1 MTIRHIQ
8 ARSRLA
14 AGAALIALVAGAAHG
29 QTAPAPPPPAP
40 TPLETQPSTATD
52 ANRPAGSVAE
62 VVVVARAVHVA
73 PSAVPLNEVQPTS
86 QIQKEFIQNNLIT
99 LASFDDIVK
108 FAPSVWDQSPN
119 GPGLGKSE
127 TLSIRGF
134 QDGQFNVT
142 FDGIPFGDST
152 DFHHTSSALWVA
164 HDIGEA
170 QVDRGPGTAA
180 TIGDATFGGSMDFV
194 TKAPLETTTTNIYGT
209 IGSFKTY
216 GIGGELDTGKT
227 PFGKAFIDVQDEIS
241 DGYLTDAEERR
252 WNLMA
257 KDVYDIEDRAS
268 VTLEASYN
276 HAFEYT
282 TQGATLANIQAF
294 GPNFGLTG
302 NPAQQSYYAY
312 QPSHYDSDFE
322 YVDFK
327 DKITRHWSV
336 EDEPYTVSFGHYY
349 AESKDASQTGA
360 AANGVTYYTASG
372 AKESPQPTG
381 ASGDVPGKLTWA
393 YWRSFGNILRLVGDY
408 PFGEIQ
414 AGLWID
420 RNNDK
425 RWSESTDLTADD
437 IPTGSK
443 SGTPYSYY
451 ILDHLTTVE
460 PYVELDWHILPNLT
474 LEPGVRYTDF
484 MRNYDAPINKTANTA
499 GLHEPA
505 DYSGT
510 YTSLQPSIEAK
521 YNILEGWSAYLQVAK
536 GFLAPPI
543 NVLEV
548 NTSTAPPLK
557 PEETWNYQVGTTL
570 HRGRLV
576 VGLDAYNINFSN
588 FITSPATVASNVV
601 TYVNGGGAIYEGVEF
616 EGQYVLDHGFS
627 LYANATY
634 NYARFKHTDVWL
646 ADSPEFTS
654 AFGVLFDDKKGP
666 YASIIA
672 KWVGGRYGLDVPL
685 SGVGLGNV
693 FWLDPF
699 ITADVAAGWHFR
711 QLMPGL
717 KDFTVSVKV
726 SNLFDNTK
734 IDDYAGQQS
743 ATSAAFPD
751 GAPLFWTVAGR
762 AVFANLSASF

>member
-1 MTIRHIQ
+1 MTPR
-8 ARSRLA
+8 RSKLQNRLAASAAAIALA
-14 AGAALIALVAGAAHG
+14 AGAAHA
-29 QTAPAPPPPAP
+29 QTAAAPAAD
-40 TPLETQPSTATD
+40 TQPSTATPSMTTN
-52 ANRPAGSVAE
+52 ANQPAGSVAE
-62 VVVVARAVHVA
+62 LVVVARAVHVA
-73 PSAVPLNEVQPTS
+73 PSAVPLNAVQPTS
-86 QIQKEFIQNNLIT
+86 QVQREFIQNNIIT

-164 HDIGEA
+164 HDVGEA
-170 QVDRGPGTAA
+170 QVDRGPGTAS
-180 TIGDATFGGSMDFV
+180 TIGDATFGGSMNFV
-194 TKAPLETTTTNIYGT
+194 TKAPLDTTTMNLYGT
-209 IGSFKTY
+209 VGSFKTE
-216 GIGGELDTGKT
+216 GVGAELDTGET
-227 PFGKAFIDVQDEIS
+227 RYGKAFIDVQDEIS
-241 DGYLTDAEERR
+241 DGYLTYAEERR

-257 KDVYDIEDRAS
+257 KDVYEVNDRIS

-282 TQGATLANIQAF
+282 TQGTTLANIQAF
-294 GPNFGLTG
+294 GPNFALTG

-322 YVDFK
+322 YVKFK
-327 DKITRHWSV
+327 DKLTDHWSV
-336 EDEPYTVSFGHYY
+336 EDQPYTVSFGHYY
-349 AESKDASQTGA
+349 VESKDASQTST
-360 AANGVTYYTASG
+360 AANGVTYYTATGS
-372 AKESPQPTG
+372 KQSPQPTG
-381 ASGDVPGKLTWA
+381 ASSDVPGKLTWA
-393 YWRSFGNILRLVGDY
+393 YWRSFGNILRLIGDY
-408 PFGEIQ
+408 PIGEFQ
-414 AGLWID
+414 AGLWVD

-425 RWSESTDLTADD
+425 RWSESTDLTAGD

-451 ILDHLTTVE
+451 ILDNLTTIE
-460 PYVELDWHILPNLT
+460 PYVEFDWHVLPNLT
-474 LEPGVRYTDF
+474 IEPGVRYTDF
-484 MRNYDAPINKTANTA
+484 IRNYNAPVNKTANAA
-499 GLHEPA
+499 GLHVA
-505 DYSGT
+505 GDYSGT

-548 NTSTAPPLK
+548 NTATAPPLK

-570 HRGRLV
+570 QRGRMV

-588 FITSPATVASNVV
+588 FITSPATSGSSVT

-616 EGQYVLDHGFS
+616 EGQYVLDGGFS

-634 NYARFKHTDVWL
+634 NYARFKHTDVWV

-654 AFGVLFDDKKGP
+654 AFGVLFDNKKGP
-666 YASIIA
+666 YASLIA
-672 KWVGGRYGLDVPL
+672 KWIGGRYGLDVPL
-685 SGVGLGNV
+685 DGVGLGNV

-699 ITADVAAGWHFR
+699 ITADLAAGWHFR
-711 QLMPGL
+711 QLIPGL

-743 ATSAAFPD
+743 ATSSAFPY